1 MGQSYALFSRYLA
14 LFRFSVLFYDFLI
27 LGPGGSA
34 AHSSPLSRTRLPVMV
49 AMSQSCTYCGQEQVG
64 FSICL
69 GLIMF
74 QLKNPNDTENLFEL
88 D

>member
-49 AMSQSCTYCGQEQVG
+49 AMSKVAPTAAKSKSASPYV
-64 FSICL
+64 L
-69 GLIMF
+69 GLSCF
-74 QLKNPNDTENLFEL
+74 N
-88 D
+88 